1 MNAQLSE
8 RLKNF
13 LLKKFPDAKLVSGK
27 RQIAMR
33 CRFCGDSRKDKTTTH
48 FYISLGLDNKPPM
61 YHCFKC
67 QESGIVTPKLL
78 KSLVDCSD
86 DIELLLDIKHDNN
99 DLLRRG
105 IIKKD
110 NHVFHRLNNFIID
123 SRLNKTKLK
132 YINKRLGLNL
142 SYKDLY
148 NDKIVLNL
156 LDLLNYNHINK
167 YNRSID
173 NMNELSSYFIG
184 FLSMDNGFVNLR
196 NLAKPGVLSKYV
208 DYRYVNYNIF
218 DSLENSRR
226 FYTIP
231 TNCNVLYPIDIHI
244 AEGPFDILSIF
255 YNLRNAN
262 RIQNIYTSAKGKA
275 YANVIKLYI
284 EEYGIINAK
293 IHLYVDNDVSN
304 DELEFSLNKVKGLDY
319 QVFIHR
325 NIYNN
330 EKDFGVALNKIKE
343 YTIRI

>member
-1 MNAQLSE
+1 MNAELSE
-8 RLKNF
+8 RLKKF
-13 LLKKFPDAKLVSGK
+13 LLNKFPDAKLVSGQ

-33 CRFCGDSRKDKTTTH
+33 CRFCGDSRKDKTAKH

-67 QESGIVTPKLL
+67 QESGIVTPTLL

-99 DLLRRG
+99 ESLRKG
-105 IIKKD
+105 LIKK
-110 NHVFHRLNNFIID
+110 NNNVYHRIYNNIID
-123 SRLNKTKLK
+123 SKLNRVKLE
-132 YINKRLGLNL
+132 YINKRLGLSLDYNEL
-142 SYKDLY
+142 YKD
-148 NDKIVLNL
+148 KIILNL
-156 LDLLNYNHINK
+156 LDLLSYNHIGK
-167 YNRSID
+167 FNRPIK
-173 NMNELSSYFIG
+173 NMEELSLYFIG

-196 NLAKPGVLSKYV
+196 NLAKPGILSKYV

-231 TNCNVLYPIDIHI
+231 TNCNVLFPIDIHI

-275 YANVIKLYI
+275 YSNVIKLYI
-284 EEYGIINAK
+284 NEYGIMNAN

-304 DELEFSLNKVKGLDY
+304 DELGSAIDKSKELNY
-319 QVFIHR
+319 QIYIHR
-325 NIYNN
+325 NIYPK
-330 EKDFGVALNKIKE
+330 EKDFGVKLENIKE
-343 YTIRI
+343 SIIRI

>member
-1 MNAQLSE
+1 MNQELSE

-33 CRFCGDSRKDKTTTH
+33 CRFCGDSQKDRTATH

-78 KSLVDCSD
+78 KNLVDCSD
-86 DIELLLDIKHDNN
+86 DIDLLLDIKNDNN
-99 DLLRRG
+99 DLLKKG
-105 IIKKD
+105 FIKKD
-110 NHVFHRLNNFIID
+110 NHIFHRLYNNIID
-123 SRLNKTKLK
+123 SKLNRFKLD
-132 YINKRLGLNL
+132 YINRRLGLNL
-142 SYKDLY
+142 NY
-148 NDKIVLNL
+148 NNIYQDKIILNL
-156 LDLLNYNHINK
+156 LDVLNYNHIDK
-167 YNRSID
+167 FSRPIK
-173 NMNELSSYFIG
+173 NMEELSSYFIG

-196 NLAKPGVLSKYV
+196 NLAKPNTVSKYV

-226 FYTIP
+226 YYTIP
-231 TNCNVLYPIDIHI
+231 TNCNILYTIDIHI

-262 RIQNIYTSAKGKA
+262 RIQNIYTAAKGKA
-275 YANVIKLYI
+275 YTNVIKLYI
-284 EEYGIINAK
+284 EEYGIMNAN

-304 DELEFSLNKVKGLDY
+304 NELSFTLAKLKQLEY
-319 QVFIHR
+319 PIYIHR
-325 NIYNN
+325 NTYNN
-330 EKDFGVALNKIKE
+330 EKDFGVKLSNIHE
-343 YTIRI
+343 SIIHI